1 MVRSFIEA
9 CVNNPIKAMKNNRI
23 YKNDMHNSM
32 NHAIYYSKFDEPL
45 FAVMDQ
51 TEARYNMKF
60 NKPSLNNIEQ
70 YLYCPIR
77 GNGWYSHAMVVSC
90 KQRNK
95 MITNED
101 I

>member
-1 MVRSFIEA
+1 
-9 CVNNPIKAMKNNRI
+9 
-23 YKNDMHNSM
+23 
-32 NHAIYYSKFDEPL
+32 
-45 FAVMDQ
+45 
-51 TEARYNMKF
+51 MKF

>member
-1 MVRSFIEA
+1 MTCLNASFAMVRSFIEA

-51 TEARYNMKF
+51 TRPTFALRMK
-60 NKPSLNNIEQ
+60 Q
-70 YLYCPIR
+70 
-77 GNGWYSHAMVVSC
+77 
-90 KQRNK
+90 
-95 MITNED
+95 NED
-101 I
+101 PVA